1 MTARK
6 DIVFAAFTAESTFYE
21 RKNVSQNE
29 FWKRLRTVTT
39 IKNLRL
45 KSAASGKR
53 PYGVTFPPV
62 ATCREDFKA
71 GTHISQWAF
80 KE

>member
-6 DIVFAAFTAESTFYE
+6 DLVFAAFKAESTFYE
-21 RKNVSQNE
+21 RKNVSQIE
-29 FWKRLRTVTT
+29 FWKRLRSVTT

-62 ATCREDFKA
+62 ETCREDFKA
-71 GTHISQWAF
+71 GTHISQWTF
-80 KE
+80 EE